1 MRPGAADRDGAG
13 SLSDGE
19 RKQYLLRIDPDLW
32 AEVEKWAAD
41 ELRSVNAQVEYILRD
56 AVGADGRAGPTRRA
70 GTRRRGERR
79 RGDGEKGGGEG
90 GIAPPRERPGAVTGA
105 RGPRRT

>member
-1 MRPGAADRDGAG
+1 MAA
-13 SLSDGE
+13 

-56 AVGADGRAGPTRRA
+56 AVR
-70 GTRRRGERR
+70 RRRGGRAAGDSSPEPGGRSADGAGSGPDETGNDERHGR
-79 RGDGEKGGGEG
+79 
-90 GIAPPRERPGAVTGA
+90 
-105 RGPRRT
+105 

>member
-1 MRPGAADRDGAG
+1 MAV
-13 SLSDGE
+13 

-56 AVGADGRAGPTRRA
+56 AVRQRGRGGRAAGDAAAGGGRSGGPSPDGADRRPDETGNGEQHGR
-70 GTRRRGERR
+70 
-79 RGDGEKGGGEG
+79 
-90 GIAPPRERPGAVTGA
+90 
-105 RGPRRT
+105 